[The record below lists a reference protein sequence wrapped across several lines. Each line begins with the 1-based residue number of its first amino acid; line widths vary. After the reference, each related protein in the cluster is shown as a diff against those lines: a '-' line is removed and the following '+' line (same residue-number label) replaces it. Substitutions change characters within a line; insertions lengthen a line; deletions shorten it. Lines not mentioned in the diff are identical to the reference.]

1 MQNMARQGLASCS
14 SSQSFRA
21 PLFKD
26 FVIFKKNSIFRNLGR
41 YMEFKMDYFISLT
54 ESNISFSVQLKIQLN
69 FGLSVSRGNS
79 RSQPTIPK
87 FVEYANKLLLQLMY
101 ETLIHFML
109 MVYFYTPWKY
119 QKTSGIERDQWHETA
134 C

>member
-1 MQNMARQGLASCS
+1 MG
-14 SSQSFRA
+14 
-21 PLFKD
+21 
-26 FVIFKKNSIFRNLGR
+26 
-41 YMEFKMDYFISLT
+41 YFISLT

-109 MVYFYTPWKY
+109 MVYFYTP
-119 QKTSGIERDQWHETA
+119 
-134 C
+134 